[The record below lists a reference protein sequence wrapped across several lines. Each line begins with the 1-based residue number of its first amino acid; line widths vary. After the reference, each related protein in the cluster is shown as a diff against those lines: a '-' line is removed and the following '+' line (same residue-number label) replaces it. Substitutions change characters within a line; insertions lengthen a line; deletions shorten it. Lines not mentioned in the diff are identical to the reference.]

1 MNETT
6 SINAALE
13 YAARNHKD
21 TLFCTLF
28 HDKKELLALYN
39 AIHQTHYDNPEDLQ
53 ITTLPDATYMKMKND
68 VSFLFQT
75 DLSMY
80 EHQSSVCGNICLRF
94 LLYVSNVL
102 YNLVRTKDL
111 YSTKQIPLPVPQFVT
126 FYNGEA
132 KQPEQRVFLLSEA
145 FETRDGEPAL
155 ELKVLQLNINPGYN
169 EELKKN
175 CPTLLQYTLY
185 VEKVR
190 NYAKEMSVSQ
200 AVELAIDTCIQEGI
214 LSDFFRENR
223 EKVFRMSLFE
233 FNEELHNKNLYEEG
247 REDGYTS
254 GHEDGYT
261 SGREDGYTS
270 GHEEG
275 YFAGIREFIL
285 GFTRRGL
292 DEDYIVDMLVET
304 LQMDRET
311 AREYYQKAVATEN

>member
-1 MNETT
+1 M
-6 SINAALE
+6 
-13 YAARNHKD
+13 
-21 TLFCTLF
+21 
-28 HDKKELLALYN
+28 
-39 AIHQTHYDNPEDLQ
+39 
-53 ITTLPDATYMKMKND
+53 
-68 VSFLFQT
+68 
-75 DLSMY
+75 
-80 EHQSSVCGNICLRF
+80 
-94 LLYVSNVL
+94 
-102 YNLVRTKDL
+102 
-111 YSTKQIPLPVPQFVT
+111 
-126 FYNGEA
+126 
-132 KQPEQRVFLLSEA
+132 
-145 FETRDGEPAL
+145 
-155 ELKVLQLNINPGYN
+155 
-169 EELKKN
+169 
-175 CPTLLQYTLY
+175 
-185 VEKVR
+185 EKVR
-190 NYAKEMSVSQ
+190 NYAKEMSLSQ
-200 AVELAIDTCIQEGI
+200 AVELAIDTCIEEGI

-304 LQMDRET
+304 LQLDRAT